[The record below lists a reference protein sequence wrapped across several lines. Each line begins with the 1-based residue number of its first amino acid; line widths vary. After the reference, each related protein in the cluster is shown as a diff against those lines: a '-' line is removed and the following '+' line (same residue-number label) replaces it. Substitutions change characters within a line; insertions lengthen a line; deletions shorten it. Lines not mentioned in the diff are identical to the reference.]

1 MGIFDP
7 IWKTDDKQKQKKA
20 IRSVRHVL
28 SRNKLN
34 KIALSAPLIEVKL
47 AALRRLRL
55 ITHGEYRTDA
65 ASAMDLLL
73 TVDINQMW
81 SSSSP
86 FGWYVEQLLRDLSA
100 EQLSELVQKAAT
112 NYIRKKALIKFSSLS
127 DEESLIRLGS
137 APGLTADLRR
147 EALDR
152 IWLKNGRK
160 YEDIALDASIPQELR
175 SAAQLIVEEMEEK
188 KRIQE
193 RQRQKIEEKRQAC
206 KKAGHKW
213 KFVKLTYKMS
223 GMTAGRETLYRCEN
237 CGEEWRNFFEGNT
250 DSV

>member
-7 IWKTDDKQKQKKA
+7 IWKTDDEQKQEKA

-34 KIALSAPLIEVKL
+34 KIALSAPLREVKR
-47 AALRRLRL
+47 AALRRLQL

-73 TVDINQMW
+73 TVDIDQIW
-81 SSSSP
+81 PPHSP
-86 FGWYVEQLLRDLSA
+86 FDWYVEQLLRDLSA
-100 EQLSELVQKAAT
+100 EQLSELVQKAA
-112 NYIRKKALIKFSSLS
+112 NPCIRMEALIKFSSLS

-147 EALDR
+147 EALAQ
-152 IWLKNGRK
+152 ITWKNGRQYK
-160 YEDIALDASIPQELR
+160 DIALDASIPQELR
-175 SAAQLIVEEMEEK
+175 SAAQLIVEEWEEI

-223 GMTAGRETLYRCEN
+223 GMTAGREALYRCEN
-237 CGEEWRNFFEGNT
+237 CGEEWRNFIEGNT